1 MNLEKIYNE
10 IEKLENDLVYY
21 ENRLESLKSLVLP
34 QATKF
39 DKVVV
44 DGGKKSDNILKYV
57 EIENQQQLEVT
68 ILYIKSKLRDLN
80 NLKDKEIERLTKYGE
95 TIKVVVLLKERE
107 FKVVYKKGKK
117 AKRHLTW
124 QEIADKIPCSERS
137 ARYWYKLGIEERKR
151 TLS

>member
-10 IEKLENDLVYY
+10 IEKLENDLNYY
-21 ENRLESLKSLVLP
+21 ENRLESLKSLVTP

-39 DKVVV
+39 DKVLV

-57 EIENQQQLEVT
+57 EVENQQQLEVT

-95 TIKVVVLLKERE
+95 TIKAVVLLKERE
-107 FKVVYKKGKK
+107 FKVVYKKGRKT
-117 AKRHLTW
+117 KRHLTW
-124 QEIADKIPCSERS
+124 REIAEKIPCGERS

>member
-10 IEKLENDLVYY
+10 IEKLENDLNYY

-39 DKVVV
+39 DKVLV

-57 EIENQQQLEVT
+57 EAENQQQLEVT

-80 NLKDKEIERLTKYGE
+80 NLKDKEIDRLAKYGE
-95 TIKVVVLLKERE
+95 RIKIVTLLRERE
-107 FKVVYKKGKK
+107 FIVDNKNR
-117 AKRHLTW
+117 KRHLTW
-124 QEIADKIPCSERS
+124 EEIAEKAYCSRR
-137 ARYWYKLGIEERKR
+137 AAINWYKLGKEERKR
-151 TLS
+151 TH

>member
-10 IEKLENDLVYY
+10 IEKLENDLNYY
-21 ENRLESLKSLVLP
+21 ENRLESLKSLVTP

-39 DKVVV
+39 DKVLV

-57 EIENQQQLEVT
+57 EVENQQQLEVT

-95 TIKVVVLLKERE
+95 TIKAVVFLRERE
-107 FKVVYKKGKK
+107 FKTDYNGK
-117 AKRHLTW
+117 KRHLTYK
-124 QEIADKIPCSERS
+124 EIGRKLYCDERT
-137 ARYWYKLGIEERKR
+137 AKRWYKLAIEERKR
-151 TLS
+151 TH

>member
-10 IEKLENDLVYY
+10 IEKLENDLNYY
-21 ENRLESLKSLVLP
+21 ENRLESLKSLVTP

-44 DGGKKSDNILKYV
+44 DGGKKSNNILKYV
-57 EIENQQQLEVT
+57 EVENQQQLEVT
-68 ILYIKSKLRDLN
+68 ILYIKAKLRDLN

-107 FKVVYKKGKK
+107 FKVIYKKGRKT
-117 AKRHLTW
+117 KRHLTW

-151 TLS
+151 VLS